1 MPDAID
7 QAIANTVGRPPAPQI
22 PFQITLGT
30 DRKVMLVAP
39 ADLTDTEALEVVA
52 QITTQLHAIWAQN
65 RAQAAAPSAGRLFV
79 PGRTPVRE
87 VVAK

>member
-7 QAIANTVGRPPAPQI
+7 QAITNTAPTPPVPLTCQLSTGRAVILLAPS
-22 PFQITLGT
+22 
-30 DRKVMLVAP
+30 
-39 ADLTDTEALEVVA
+39 DLTDAEVVEVLA
-52 QITTQLHAIWAQN
+52 AISTQGRAIWAQN
-65 RAQAAAPSAGRLFV
+65 RAVATAPIAGRLFV